1 MSTVSLKHA
10 PSMKRAL
17 ISGAL
22 VLAMLAF
29 GIGVYH
35 AADYLKAGRPHVQRP
50 TQTAGPS
57 LPGTIY
63 LVQAGAI
70 YRLQRGK
77 FSQINPDN
85 RWMHPASDPIGNH
98 PLAPNPVGY

>member
-63 LVQAGAI
+63 VVQAGAI
-70 YRLQRGK
+70 YRISYQK
-77 FSQINPDN
+77 
-85 RWMHPASDPIGNH
+85 
-98 PLAPNPVGY
+98 